1 MTRHLSGFNHI
12 TIFSPSYPSHN
23 GLVLLQACSVKKY
36 IEQELFASKR
46 GLCLKYKHEP
56 RGSWHDLCAR
66 KVSQYEWNLVST
78 RDRRLPMPR
87 CCSHSL
93 ACCRFGHRQKKTYR
107 HYSRTTTLS
116 SINTSASLQTT
127 VSHRLRKLHQ
137 RLPKSISRAL
147 KRSWR
152 SKLDPKN

>member
-36 IEQELFASKR
+36 MEQELFASKR

-93 ACCRFGHRQKKTYR
+93 ACCRFGHRQKKRTDITREPPRCRPSTLPHPCKRRCRIDSENSTSVYQNR
-107 HYSRTTTLS
+107 SREL
-116 SINTSASLQTT
+116 
-127 VSHRLRKLHQ
+127 
-137 RLPKSISRAL
+137 
-147 KRSWR
+147 
-152 SKLDPKN
+152 